1 MAQKI
6 RWNNFVLYLLKI
18 RYNEVSKLKDGL
30 VEREDLDDP
39 IYISMIKDIHKDQLD
54 FIKKCRSL
62 FVVRL
67 DDLSSKMSTFWLYD
81 YCILDEYCNKV
92 TLMTVF
98 QGYFEYQV
106 ECDII

>member
-1 MAQKI
+1 MMAQKI

-67 DDLSSKMSTFWLYD
+67 DDQSSKMSTF
-81 YCILDEYCNKV
+81 
-92 TLMTVF
+92 
-98 QGYFEYQV
+98 
-106 ECDII
+106 